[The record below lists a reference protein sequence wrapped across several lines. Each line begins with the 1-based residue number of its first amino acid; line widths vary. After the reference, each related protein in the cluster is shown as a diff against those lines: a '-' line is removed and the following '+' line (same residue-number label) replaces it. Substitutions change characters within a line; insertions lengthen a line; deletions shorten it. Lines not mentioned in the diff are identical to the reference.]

1 MKKLPPRAGAT
12 TTTRPQ
18 TTSRPAPA
26 PARPAVADR
35 AQRLAQ
41 ALETRPRGKSPEVK
55 AKIIARLKRLHPMD

>member
-12 TTTRPQ
+12 TTTRTQ
-18 TTSRPAPA
+18 TTSRPAQA
-26 PARPAVADR
+26 PAVNDR

-41 ALETRPRGKSPEVK
+41 ALGTRPRGKSPEVK